1 MKFKINPEFDKRYDI
16 RLANLDDVPLI
27 MKFIDNFWRKGHI
40 MSRSRELFDYEYV
53 HESEVDFVI
62 AIDKFSGEL
71 EAIFGFIRCQKERN
85 RDIWGS
91 MWKVRDDHDNM
102 NLLGIELAKRVYIL
116 TGCRMHIGNGAN
128 PNTTIPLR
136 KIFFREKTAKMKQF
150 YRLNKEIKDYK
161 IAIIKD
167 DSLENVE
174 TDERINDQLINYNLK
189 KIDNFTELEKCFN
202 LNRTD
207 VYPEKDAYYI
217 KHRYFEHPF
226 YNYLVYAIEIN
237 GQTKAVIILRQIDIN
252 GSSVLRIVD
261 FLGCEKALIGI
272 SSKLDE
278 LMQDRKAE
286 YVDFYQF
293 GLDDEILRKSGFIN
307 REDTRNIIPNYFEPF
322 LQENAD
328 IWVHYIMDNTRFF
341 KADGDQDRPN
351 QLN

>member
-27 MKFIDNFWRKGHI
+27 MKFIDKCWRKGHI
-40 MSRSRELFDYEYV
+40 MSRSRVLFDYEYV
-53 HESEVDFVI
+53 HETEVDFVI
-62 AIDKFSGEL
+62 AIDKFSKDL
-71 EAIFGFIRCQKERN
+71 EGIFGFIRCQKERN
-85 RDIWGS
+85 QDIWGS

-102 NLLGIELAKRVYIL
+102 KLLGIELARRVYIL

-150 YRLNKEIKDYK
+150 YRLNREIKDYK
-161 IAIIKD
+161 IALIKD
-167 DSLENVE
+167 EENLIENVVTKLRE
-174 TDERINDQLINYNLK
+174 NYSLK
-189 KIDNFTELEKCFN
+189 KIDNFKELENSYN
-202 LNRTD
+202 LNKTD
-207 VYPEKDAYYI
+207 IYPVKDAYYI

-226 YNYLVYAIEIN
+226 YNYLVYGIEIN
-237 GQTKAVIILRQIDIN
+237 GQTSAVIFLRQINIME
-252 GSSVLRIVD
+252 SSVLRIVD
-261 FLGCEKALIGI
+261 FLGDEESLLGI
-272 SSKLDE
+272 SPSLDN
-278 LMQDRKAE
+278 LMQEKKAE

-293 GLDDEILRKSGFIN
+293 GLEDDILRKAGFIN
-307 REDTRNIIPNYFEPF
+307 REDTKNIIPNYFEPF

-328 IWVHYIMDNTRFF
+328 IWVHYTMDNTRFF

>member
-40 MSRSRELFDYEYV
+40 MAKSRVLFDYEYV
-53 HESEVDFVI
+53 HEKEVDFVI

-102 NLLGIELAKRVYIL
+102 NLLGIELARRVYIL

-161 IAIIKD
+161 IAVISKNNNFF
-167 DSLENVE
+167 ENAIEDCTV
-174 TDERINDQLINYNLK
+174 TNYSLK
-189 KIDNFTELEKCFN
+189 KIDNFIELTNCFE
-202 LNRTD
+202 LNKMD
-207 VYPEKDAYYI
+207 IYPEKDAYYI

-226 YNYLVYAIEIN
+226 YNYLVYGIEIN
-237 GQTKAVIILRQIDIN
+237 GQTSAVIILRQINIME
-252 GSSVLRIVD
+252 SSVLRIVD
-261 FLGCEKALIGI
+261 FLGDEESLLGI
-272 SSKLDE
+272 SPSLDN
-278 LMQDRKAE
+278 LMQEKRAE

-293 GLDDEILRKSGFIN
+293 GLDDEILRKAGFIN
-307 REDTRNIIPNYFEPF
+307 REDTKNIIPNYFEPF

-328 IWVHYIMDNTRFF
+328 ICVHYIMDNTRFF

>member
-27 MKFIDNFWRKGHI
+27 MKFIDECWRKGHI

-53 HESEVDFVI
+53 HNNEVDFVI
-62 AIDKFSGEL
+62 AIDKFSKDL

-85 RDIWGS
+85 QDIWGS

-102 NLLGIELAKRVYIL
+102 KLLGIELARRVYIL

-150 YRLNKEIKDYK
+150 YRLNRKIKDYK
-161 IAIIKD
+161 IALIKD
-167 DSLENVE
+167 EDNSFENLETN
-174 TDERINDQLINYNLK
+174 TRDDYSLK
-189 KIDNFTELEKCFN
+189 KIDNFKELENSYN
-202 LNRTD
+202 LNKTD
-207 VYPEKDAYYI
+207 IYPVKDAYYI

-226 YNYLVYAIEIN
+226 YNYLVYGIEIN
-237 GQTKAVIILRQIDIN
+237 GQTSAVIFLRQINIME
-252 GSSVLRIVD
+252 SSVLRIVD
-261 FLGCEKALIGI
+261 FLGDEEALVGI
-272 SSKLDE
+272 SPSLDK
-278 LMQDRKAE
+278 LMQEKKAE

-293 GLDDEILRKSGFIN
+293 GLEDEILRKAGFIN